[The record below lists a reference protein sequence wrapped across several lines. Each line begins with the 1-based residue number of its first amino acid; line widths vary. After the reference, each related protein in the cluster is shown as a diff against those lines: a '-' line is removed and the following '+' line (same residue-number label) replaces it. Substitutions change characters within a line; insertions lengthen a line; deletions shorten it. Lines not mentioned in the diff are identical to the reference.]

1 MKLDTKDFEAK
12 MKKTLEV
19 YEDNLG
25 SVRVGRANA
34 AVLSR
39 VTVDY
44 YGTPTPINSVANVS
58 VSDARTLT
66 ITPWDASLN
75 KPIEKALLASDI
87 GITPSNDGK
96 VIRLLFPQLTEE
108 RRKEL
113 KKQISKMGEDA
124 KVALRNIR
132 REANDKCKEMKKASE
147 MNEDEQKASEK
158 SVQDL
163 TDKYIR
169 MVDEIT
175 AKKDKEIMEI

>member
-1 MKLDTKDFEAK
+1 MKLDTKAYETK
-12 MKKTLEV
+12 MKKTIEV

-25 SVRVGRANA
+25 TVRVGRANA

-58 VSDARTLT
+58 VADARTLT

-75 KPIEKALLASDI
+75 KPIEKAILASDV

-96 VIRLLFPQLTEE
+96 VIRLMFPQLTEE

-113 KKQISKMGEDA
+113 KKQIAKMGEDA

-147 MNEDEQKASEK
+147 MTEDEQKASEK

-163 TDKYIR
+163 VDKYIKL
-169 MVDEIT
+169 VDEVT